1 MNTTLIHLLQ
11 RLDLVKHFIFILMC
25 SFADTQTVFA
35 EYQVGSRI
43 LVTSGATQIEG
54 SAGGGI
60 VPWAVLS
67 GYGQRGEWGGDL
79 FGTYVKT
86 DDFEMTS
93 TGISFA
99 YNNRIEISLAKQ
111 ILGIDSI
118 APALGLP
125 DNELTQ
131 TIASVKL
138 KVFGDLIYGNLP
150 QVSVGIQ
157 YKKNTDFDVPAIT
170 GANSDHGT
178 DFYVSATKLQLSG
191 INGYPLL
198 INATVR
204 STKAN
209 QLGLLGFGG
218 DIDNRRSLVF
228 EGSAG
233 LLLRRDLLLGIEYR
247 QKPNNLSFAKED
259 DWKDLFLAWFPNK
272 HLSLTGAYVDLGDI
286 AGKKNQDGFYL
297 SLEGSY

>member
-1 MNTTLIHLLQ
+1 MRILPTFMSLKVRLIKFIGITFVFCSLTTTSHAYEI
-11 RLDLVKHFIFILMC
+11 
-25 SFADTQTVFA
+25 
-35 EYQVGSRI
+35 GSRI
-43 LVTSGATQIEG
+43 LVTSGASQIEG

-79 FGTYVKT
+79 FGTFIKT
-86 DDFEMTS
+86 DDFEVTS
-93 TGISFA
+93 TGISLA
-99 YNNRIEISLAKQ
+99 YNNRIEISLATQ
-111 ILGIDSI
+111 ILGIDAV

-138 KVFGDLIYGNLP
+138 KAFGDLIYGKLP

-157 YKKNTDFDVPAIT
+157 YKKNTDFDVPAIA
-170 GANSDHGT
+170 GAKSDSGT
-178 DFYVSATKLQLSG
+178 DFYVSATKLWLSG
-191 INGYPLL
+191 IGGYPLL
-198 INATVR
+198 INTTLR

-218 DIDNRRSLVF
+218 DLDNHRNIVF

-233 LLLRRDLLLGIEYR
+233 LLLRRNLLFGFEYR

-286 AGKKNQDGFYL
+286 AGKKDQDGFYL